1 MPTVNIQPL
10 IEELLGDLK
19 TAGAG
24 FYNKVAV
31 ERRPILERSV
41 ARIAELSALRL
52 TDPGNEDV
60 HKRDLEHN
68 YNILLSEAALAQ
80 SLAEK
85 SFWDFMGV
93 VLVKATGFFIRLIPP
108 TALL

>member
-1 MPTVNIQPL
+1 MPSVNIQPL

-19 TAGAG
+19 VAGAG

-31 ERRPILERSV
+31 ERRPILERAV
-41 ARIAELSALRL
+41 TRIAELSALRL
-52 TDPGNEDV
+52 TDPQNEAV
-60 HKRDLEHN
+60 HKRDIEHN

-85 SFWDFMGV
+85 SFWDFIGSV
-93 VLVKATGFFIRLIPP
+93 IVKATGFFIRMIPA
-108 TALL
+108 TALV